1 MKNLI
6 IYYFQILLPLP
17 LLYMT
22 LRNEDSILFVTLFI
36 FYYVYRIFTDYYRLQ
51 RKNVVQKKDWL
62 FFVLPLWNIK
72 YFNELYFEK

>member
-17 LLYMT
+17 LLYMA
-22 LRNEDSILFVTLFI
+22 LRNGDSILFVTLFI
-36 FYYVYRIFTDYYRLQ
+36 FYYIYRIFTDYYRLQ
-51 RKNVVQKKDWL
+51 GKNVVQKNDWL